1 MKVFRESAIRKGADQ
16 PTLKMLDLWHELV
29 SKKIGAPIEV
39 GVACRKDFP
48 QFKNFRGEINTAM
61 PMKVQNK
68 PFLVL
73 IFEDTSNVEEV
84 ILTHELGHCVLKL
97 QGFSPFIC
105 IPERHSNNEI
115 MLNSLAHHPPL
126 YALQRSLGH
135 EPQKEVDKR
144 ARHDL
149 KLFSKG
155 AEKPGKQLW
164 VQNALLAADDLLHC
178 SQEFREKMLATLQA
192 RYPRTTK
199 LVNKILE
206 ASSHYDLLDQTGN
219 EKFIRQVIQKLQL
232 GSAWISAPELDLEAL
247 HTIVEETSDTSTP
260 S

>member
-1 MKVFRESAIRKGADQ
+1 MNVFRESAIRKGADQ
-16 PTLKMLDLWHELV
+16 PTLGMLALWHELV
-29 SKKIGAPIEV
+29 SKEIGSPIEV

-61 PMKVQNK
+61 PMKVQEK

-73 IFEDTSNVEEV
+73 IFEDTKNVEEV

-135 EPQKEVDKR
+135 EPQEEVDKR

-164 VQNALLAADDLLHC
+164 VQNALLATDDLLHC
-178 SQEFREKMLATLQA
+178 SKELKEKMLETLQA
-192 RYPRTTK
+192 KHPRTTR
-199 LVNKILE
+199 LANKILE
-206 ASSHYDLLDQTGN
+206 VSSHYDLLDQTGN
-219 EKFIRQVIQKLQL
+219 EKFIRKVIQTLQL
-232 GSAWISAPELDLEAL
+232 GNGWIPAPELDLEAL
-247 HTIVEETSDTSTP
+247 QKLVEETSDP
-260 S
+260 N